1 AKSVCRLLQIRTEQL
16 IPLFNG
22 IINELCLDRVTVS
35 LDIDGEITVE
45 MEDGRETV
53 YLRPDLAALTLYS
66 GAST

>member
-1 AKSVCRLLQIRTEQL
+1 
-16 IPLFNG
+16 
-22 IINELCLDRVTVS
+22 LDRVTVS